1 MSGAERCLLSLLD
14 GLPPTA
20 SAAAVASPEGPL
32 AEAVRDRRLPFVEI
46 GGTDASLRL
55 HPRHTS
61 RALTDLG
68 RTALHLRK
76 LARSM
81 GVHLVHANSIRA
93 GLIAAFATRAGGPPA
108 VVSFHDRLPAG
119 AVSSLTLR
127 LINSGVSAILACS
140 DYTAQQ
146 ARASD
151 SSALVRVVYNPVDF
165 ERFDPSVV
173 TREEARVRLG
183 LDESAVILAVV
194 AQLTPWKAQDDAIRI
209 LAHLRRRQ
217 LNARLLLAGS
227 AKFISRA
234 TRYDNDAYRAWLGKL
249 ALALEVE
256 RYVHFLGERDDVAD
270 IFAAA
275 DVALLPSWEEPFG
288 RSIVEAMAMTR
299 PVVATNV
306 GGPPEILTH
315 GKEGLL
321 LPPRVPELWAHTI
334 EDLIEHPDTRAALGQ
349 AGRRRV
355 VAQFSVA
362 RHVEAVLD
370 VYSEAVRRR
379 TPLSGGV
386 DTASPTSS
394 VSSVRSAHPAAHRRD
409 RTPSRT

>member
-32 AEAVRDRRLPFVEI
+32 AQAVRDRGLSFVEI
-46 GGTDASLRL
+46 SGTDASLRL

-61 RALTDLG
+61 RALTDVG
-68 RTALHLRK
+68 RTAFHLRK
-76 LARSM
+76 LARGM
-81 GVHLVHANSIRA
+81 EVDLVHANSIRA
-93 GLIAAFATRAGGPPA
+93 GLIAAVATCAGGPPA

-146 ARASD
+146 VRAFD
-151 SSALVRVVYNPVDF
+151 SSALVSAVYNPVDL

-173 TREEARVRLG
+173 TREEARARLA
-183 LDESAVILAVV
+183 LDPSAIVLAVV

-209 LAHLRRRQ
+209 LALLRRRH
-217 LNARLLLAGS
+217 LNAHLVLAGS
-227 AKFISRA
+227 AKFVSRA

-256 RYVHFLGERDDVAD
+256 RYVHFLGERDDVAE

-288 RSIVEAMAMTR
+288 RSIVEAMAMKR

-315 GKEGLL
+315 GEEGLL
-321 LPPRVPELWAHTI
+321 LPPRAPELWARAI
-334 EDLIEHPDTRAALGQ
+334 EDLIEHPEKRAALGR
-349 AGRRRV
+349 AGRDRV
-355 VAQFSVA
+355 AAQFSLE
-362 RHVEAVLD
+362 RHVEAILD
-370 VYSEAVRRR
+370 VYSEASGDGRLRPVR
-379 TPLSGGV
+379 G
-386 DTASPTSS
+386 SS
-394 VSSVRSAHPAAHRRD
+394 AGP
-409 RTPSRT
+409 